1 MQCVFLFAVLYLLYV
16 LFYFYLFYLLYASG
30 KDAVILGYFGVLLFG
45 LVLDGR
51 IGLGRIAWIGWVW

>member
-1 MQCVFLFAVLYLLYV
+1 MCIPVRSSISAVCVVLFLFI
-16 LFYFYLFYLLYASG
+16 YLLYASG